1 MQDAKEDIR
10 ARLNI
15 EDVVGEYV
23 RLKRAGRSFKG
34 LSPFTQER
42 TPSFMV
48 SPDKHVWYDFSSNKG
63 GDIFSFVMAVE
74 GLDFKGALELL
85 ARKAGVDLSLYAG
98 SDASLSKKKDTLYA
112 ILSVATQYF
121 QQTLLKNE
129 RAIEYVFKTRG
140 IDKKTA
146 VDFKIGFA
154 PDTEKSLINFL
165 TKKGYNIR
173 DIKDAG
179 LVNQRG
185 GDLFRSRMIIPLT
198 DASGRV
204 IGYTGRLIGDKKNAP
219 KYLNTPQTIL
229 YDKSRHVFGLD
240 LAKQSIR
247 QHDLSVLVEGNLDV
261 VSSHQYG
268 VANVVATAGTAL
280 TEQQLK
286 ILKRLS
292 QTIVLAFDNDR
303 AGLAATER
311 TIPIAENIGVT
322 LKVAQLPSDA
332 KDPDELIRQDVGAW
346 KESIAHALPVV
357 DWVVAEYEKRED
369 LSTAEGKKSFSGAVI
384 AVIKK
389 LQDSVEQDHYLK
401 IVAEKTDSSIEAVR
415 HKFEMAE
422 TSKRDVSLKSFTP
435 QNMTAAPA
443 GEQYQEGLLSLA
455 AFDPQVRP
463 LLIEL
468 PVESIQ
474 GDDQK
479 SLFQFLA
486 SQQEVDMR
494 DDLPSA
500 LLPVETYVKI
510 ALLRAEE
517 RYAQWSTLDRYDETA
532 KLVQLIKNN
541 MKQQTKATLLKQLK
555 DAEVSEDVERISEL
569 RHALNDLIKETKK

>member
-1 MQDAKEDIR
+1 MQDAKEEVR

-121 QQTLLKNE
+121 QQTLLKND

-185 GDLFRSRMIIPLT
+185 GDLFRSRMIIPLM

-219 KYLNTPQTIL
+219 KYLNTPQTVL

-261 VSSHQYG
+261 VSSHQHG

-322 LKVAQLPSDA
+322 LKVVQLPDNA

-357 DWVVAEYEKRED
+357 DWVIAEYEKRED

-384 AVIKK
+384 AVIKN

-401 IVAEKTDSSIEAVR
+401 IVAEKTDSSIEAVK
-415 HKFEMAE
+415 HKFEMTE

-435 QNMTAAPA
+435 QSITSAPA
-443 GEQYQEGLLSLA
+443 SEQYQEGLLSLA
-455 AFDPQVRP
+455 VFDPQVRP

-468 PVESIQ
+468 PLESIQ

-486 SQQEVDMR
+486 SQQEVDVR

-555 DAEVSEDVERISEL
+555 DAEISEDAARISEL